1 MNVHFGSKDFHLSCV
16 WVNMKK
22 TLRQNT
28 WFVGSAFLH
37 DTLLCHQLR
46 FKKKLFT
53 FNTSFDHSL
62 LGASCGLN
70 WLTLTLSEPQNI
82 TDGFDLITLLLSR
95 RTCID

>member
-16 WVNMKK
+16 WVNLKK

-37 DTLLCHQLR
+37 DTWPSAAFQ
-46 FKKKLFT
+46 KKNLFT
-53 FNTSFDHSL
+53 FSTSFDHSL
-62 LGASCGLN
+62 LGASCGLT
-70 WLTLTLSEPQNI
+70 WLKLTLSEPQNI
-82 TDGFDLITLLLSR
+82 TDVFELITLHLSR